1 MATRTF
7 AERFEV
13 ARTRFGPLVFG
24 LDPSASVLAS
34 WGLDD
39 DAGGLE
45 RFADITLEAT
55 VGAVGMVKPQAAFFE
70 RHGWRG
76 MKVLDRLVRSAR
88 SSGLLVILDAKRGD
102 VGSTNDAY
110 ACAYLGEGAAMQVD
124 ALTLSPYLGVEAMG
138 AFFDAALAAGSAL
151 FVVARSSNLEG
162 RALQEAILSRPA
174 AAGSAGEV
182 SPVGAAGPAP
192 AVGGLTVEQS
202 VLASIAA
209 RNQQVAPGGVGPFGA
224 VIGATHQAAGE
235 LDLVRMGG
243 LLLSPGL
250 GAQGAGPADVARTF
264 ASCPDRI
271 LPSASRSL
279 LAAGPTVARL
289 REALHSM
296 NRALVDALDQLQRT

>member
-243 LLLSPGL
+243 LL
-250 GAQGAGPADVARTF
+250 
-264 ASCPDRI
+264 
-271 LPSASRSL
+271 
-279 LAAGPTVARL
+279 
-289 REALHSM
+289 
-296 NRALVDALDQLQRT
+296 

>member
-1 MATRTF
+1 
-7 AERFEV
+7 
-13 ARTRFGPLVFG
+13 
-24 LDPSASVLAS
+24 
-34 WGLDD
+34 
-39 DAGGLE
+39 
-45 RFADITLEAT
+45 
-55 VGAVGMVKPQAAFFE
+55 
-70 RHGWRG
+70 
-76 MKVLDRLVRSAR
+76 
-88 SSGLLVILDAKRGD
+88 
-102 VGSTNDAY
+102 
-110 ACAYLGEGAAMQVD
+110 
-124 ALTLSPYLGVEAMG
+124 
-138 AFFDAALAAGSAL
+138 
-151 FVVARSSNLEG
+151 
-162 RALQEAILSRPA
+162 
-174 AAGSAGEV
+174 
-182 SPVGAAGPAP
+182 
-192 AVGGLTVEQS
+192 TVEQS

-235 LDLVRMGG
+235 LDLVGMGG